1 MWVAAACS
9 TRQPR
14 ATSWIGLTIGARPL
28 VATDDWGGW
37 PWDPSGEVGG
47 VGRCRALRVWM
58 HGVVAVITPP
68 GHRHPAQDPGAGAE
82 LHRLS
87 PDPGHPEHVVVDT
100 RLGGTGPRRPRRT
113 AAEELVAHFAVP
125 MAGGVLVTLVTLNT
139 RLSPA
144 EIAHIVETVRRYLR
158 AGSVDTLL
166 AGGVRASVLD
176 SFRPYLHDRRR

>member
-1 MWVAAACS
+1 VKVADS
-9 TRQPR
+9 TTP
-14 ATSWIGLTIGARPL
+14 A
-28 VATDDWGGW
+28 
-37 PWDPSGEVGG
+37 E
-47 VGRCRALRVWM
+47 
-58 HGVVAVITPP
+58 VITPP
-68 GHRHPAQDPGAGAE
+68 GHRHPAQDPGAGTE
-82 LHRLS
+82 LHRLF
-87 PDPGHPEHVVVDT
+87 PDPGHQEHVVVDT

-166 AGGVRASVLD
+166 AGGVQVSVLD
-176 SFRPYLHDRRR
+176 SFKPYLHDRLADGERNATRVARRDRRAGLHRRL